1 MMLPKLQP
9 VFGEYTWL
17 LRNRFKPDVWTLFR
31 QKFGHPAV
39 GEPLSQGNGLPQLP
53 RSVEPSTSTQRPFSF
68 SSLNLSQVTQ
78 IADETQ
84 PDVFDIP
91 VTPIVEVP
99 TVQFERRLEVS
110 GVVFSHGVISVPK
123 SCKVLISR
131 KPHTNALV
139 YLRTSS
145 KDKFIAEIAGD
156 APFELVGQ
164 DQLPKIKTDYVLT
177 NGKFVHTGPMG
188 YYELEEDQDV
198 H

>member
-1 MMLPKLQP
+1 MLPKLQP

-31 QKFGHPAV
+31 LRFGHPAV
-39 GEPLSQGNGLPQLP
+39 GEPTIHGDGPPQLP
-53 RSVEPSTSTQRPFSF
+53 KLVEPSASTQRPLSSSF
-68 SSLNLSQVTQ
+68 PSSSQTQ
-78 IADETQ
+78 TASESNFDI
-84 PDVFDIP
+84 FDIP
-91 VTPIVEVP
+91 VTPTVEVP

-177 NGKFVHTGPMG
+177 DGKFVHTGPMG
-188 YYELEEDQDV
+188 YYELEEDDNIL
-198 H
+198 

>member
-1 MMLPKLQP
+1 MLPKLQP
-9 VFGEYTWL
+9 DFGEYTWL

-31 QKFGHPAV
+31 LRFGHPAV
-39 GEPLSQGNGLPQLP
+39 GEPITHGDGLPQLP
-53 RSVEPSTSTQRPFSF
+53 KLVEPSASTQRPFS
-68 SSLNLSQVTQ
+68 SSFLSSSQTQ
-78 IADETQ
+78 IASESKF
-84 PDVFDIP
+84 DVFDIP
-91 VTPIVEVP
+91 FTPTVEVP

-123 SCKVLISR
+123 CCKVLISR

-156 APFELVGQ
+156 APFELVDQ

-177 NGKFVHTGPMG
+177 DGKFVHTGPMG
-188 YYELEEDQDV
+188 YYELEEEENIL
-198 H
+198 

>member
-1 MMLPKLQP
+1 MLPKLQP

-31 QKFGHPAV
+31 LRFGHPAV
-39 GEPLSQGNGLPQLP
+39 GEPTTHGDGPPQLP
-53 RSVEPSTSTQRPFSF
+53 KSVEPSASTQRPLSSSF
-68 SSLNLSQVTQ
+68 PSSSQIQ
-78 IADETQ
+78 IASESNS
-84 PDVFDIP
+84 DVFDIP
-91 VTPIVEVP
+91 VTPTVEVP

-123 SCKVLISR
+123 NCKVLISR

-177 NGKFVHTGPMG
+177 DGKFVHTGPMG
-188 YYELEEDQDV
+188 YYELEEDDNIL
-198 H
+198 